1 MPGMTTRYFST
12 AEIAHEFGV
21 TRQTVQYWRR
31 SPTFPKPDANIGE
44 VPGWL
49 PHRMTEIQTWHANRP
64 GQGAGGGR
72 PRKNP
77 APEGDKSCSGS

>member
-1 MPGMTTRYFST
+1 MPGMTSSYIST
-12 AEIAHEFGV
+12 ADIAHEFGV

-31 SPTFPKPDANIGE
+31 SLSFPKPDATTGN

-49 PHRMTEIQTWHANRP
+49 PERMTEIKAWRANRP

-72 PRKNP
+72 PRNAP
-77 APEGDKSCSGS
+77 ASEGDQHG